1 MSKPV
6 TNVEIE
12 DVLSSIRRL
21 VSTSDQAER
30 GEGEAQE
37 DVAEKLVLTPALR
50 VDEPADDV
58 AESAENAVEDQ
69 DITELLADD
78 DGAAEPVEDA
88 PEDVTAT
95 ETEAASDE
103 AFFEKIADAAAPDEE
118 LEATDDAK
126 VAEEETD
133 VTAEDTDS
141 LDTLDAILSETTE
154 NSNEID
160 EASLT
165 VQDAADDGEN
175 PPDFR
180 VLEDH
185 ERADSAGET
194 ADDEAANNLQRRAA
208 EFEAII
214 ATTEDAWDPDGTTED
229 DNAASPVGPLPW
241 QEDADEADEAAVSE
255 DDADDV
261 EGDPADMIVEETAA
275 AADPAE
281 DLEVP
286 EAEDEA
292 AQTDSDQGETDDEAT
307 AEVSAEDD
315 DADLARVMADLARVP
330 PVTETQTAVEDA
342 DQSGV
347 DDLQEMM
354 SDTDPAPFVFRSQ
367 SGARQADDENRAR
380 EHAADEAAET
390 LATEEAMLDE
400 ESLRDMVSEIV
411 RQELQG
417 ALGERITRNVRKLVR
432 REIHR
437 ALASQELE

>member
-21 VSTSDQAER
+21 VSTSDRAER

-58 AESAENAVEDQ
+58 AENTENAVEDQ
-69 DITELLADD
+69 DVTELLADSND
-78 DGAAEPVEDA
+78 APEPAEDA
-88 PEDVTAT
+88 PEDVAVT
-95 ETEAASDE
+95 ESEAASDE
-103 AFFEKIADAAAPDEE
+103 AFFDKITDAAAPDEE
-118 LEATDDAK
+118 PEAAGDPEA
-126 VAEEETD
+126 AEEGTE
-133 VTAEDTDS
+133 VTSEDTDS

-160 EASLT
+160 EASPT

-185 ERADSAGET
+185 ERADGAGET

-261 EGDPADMIVEETAA
+261 EGDAADMTVEETAA
-275 AADPAE
+275 AVDPAE
-281 DLEVP
+281 DLHAPEVVD
-286 EAEDEA
+286 EAAVADDDQDETEDEA
-292 AQTDSDQGETDDEAT
+292 
-307 AEVSAEDD
+307 SAEDD
-315 DADLARVMADLARVP
+315 EADLARVMADLARVS
-330 PVTETQTAVEDA
+330 PVTETESAVEDA
-342 DQSGV
+342 DQSDV

-354 SDTDPAPFVFRSQ
+354 SDADPAPFVFRSQ
-367 SGARQADDENRAR
+367 SGARQADDESRAQKD
-380 EHAADEAAET
+380 AADETDDAAET

-400 ESLRDMVSEIV
+400 EALRDMVSEIV